1 MPNDTFGFGSKR
13 RIDLSDIPTS
23 PPEVTP
29 EREAAALERG
39 EALGFV
45 AREPLAPVKVEGE
58 GAQAPADTSASSG
71 ERVVRQRTKR
81 SASARNILIRGP
93 EDVLDEFVRFVN
105 DQGFGSYWEGLRYL
119 MDNQKAD

>member
-1 MPNDTFGFGSKR
+1 MPNDTFGFQSKR

-39 EALGFV
+39 EKLGFV
-45 AREPLAPVKVEGE
+45 AREPAAPTQGEGE
-58 GAQAPADTSASSG
+58 GARAPVVASAPSG
-71 ERVVRQRTKR
+71 ERVTRQRTKR
-81 SASARNILIRGP
+81 SASVRNILIRGP

-105 DQGFGSYWEGLRYL
+105 EQRFGSYWEGLRHL